1 MAKNLTHTGNLTV
14 RNLQRAYK
22 KLMSYTP
29 KKKPRAYVWDTSI
42 PGLGVR
48 ILNPSGT
55 MTAIYRTRIY
65 SGNGKSSSMERTIGR
80 ISLDVESLQ
89 HAIDVGISLFEKR
102 SGGFNTS
109 DLISKPRIIE
119 EFYRDVYQVEHRD
132 KCLNG
137 AKKSSRTIQRDE
149 NIATQLIKR
158 VGNINLND
166 PKVYDL
172 FVDWRHEV
180 VEEGKN
186 HQTLLKATQLMQ
198 RIYRMGI
205 RRGLCDHNYL
215 LDFKNPP
222 HKPRN
227 MHIPP
232 AEVAEIYKACLS
244 YKLTS
249 DRLWKRLADMFILKI
264 LLGTRSGELVDL
276 TKQEVDLEKAIIIMS
291 PERTK
296 THKSYRFK
304 LSNMALDLLR
314 NTASMSEP
322 NNPLVFGID
331 GQSCASYLH
340 EWHKILDM
348 TGFYGELPAGGRWGS
363 QTKDE
368 RVLTSEMKASRPRPH
383 DLRHSFITNARE
395 AGISRED
402 VALAVQHSNTRTTE
416 LYEHMTDE
424 IKSKV
429 ISAREASL
437 VTALNQ

>member
-1 MAKNLTHTGNLTV
+1 MVTKLTHTGKLTV
-14 RNLQRAYK
+14 RNLQREYR
-22 KLMSYTP
+22 KLMSYSP
-29 KKKPRAYVWDTSI
+29 KNKSRAYIWDVSV

-55 MTAIYRTRIY
+55 MTAIYRMRVY
-65 SGNGKSSSMERTIGR
+65 DQNGKASAVENTIGR
-80 ISLDVESLQ
+80 VSLDVKSLQ
-89 HAIDVGISLFEKR
+89 QAIDVGIAYFEKR
-102 SGGFNTS
+102 SVGFNPA
-109 DLISKPRIIE
+109 DLMKMPTTVER
-119 EFYRDVYQVEHRD
+119 FYHDVYKQEHQD

-137 AKKSSRTIQRDE
+137 TQKSKRTIVRDE
-149 NIATQLIKR
+149 GIATQLIRR
-158 VGNINLND
+158 VGNIDLKD
-166 PKVYDL
+166 PQLYDL
-172 FVDWRHEV
+172 FVNWRHEV

-186 HQTLLKATQLMQ
+186 HQTLRKAAQLMQ

-205 RRGLCDHNYL
+205 RRGVCEHNYL

-227 MHIPP
+227 MYIPP
-232 AEVAEIYKACLS
+232 SDVASIYKACLT
-244 YKLTS
+244 YKSTS
-249 DRLWKRLADMFILKI
+249 NRLWKRIADMFILKI

-276 TKQEVDLEKAIIIMS
+276 RKTEVNLDEAIITMA

-296 THKSYRFK
+296 TRKSYRFK
-304 LSNMALDLLR
+304 LTEMAVDLLR

-331 GQSCASYLH
+331 GQPCTSYLH
-340 EWHKILDM
+340 EWHRILDI
-348 TGFYGELPAGGRWGS
+348 TGLYGKLPAGGRWDA
-363 QTKDE
+363 QTKEE
-368 RVLTSEMKASRPRPH
+368 RIFASEMKASRPRPH

-402 VALAVQHSNTRTTE
+402 VALAAQHSNTNTTE
-416 LYEHMTDE
+416 LYEHVTDE